1 MNDLNPDV
9 VIAYCDGGCRGN
21 SKKENIGGYG
31 VALFYKGHKK
41 EIYQG
46 FRNTTNNRME
56 ITAAISALKQ
66 MKRKD
71 IPVEIRTDSAYLCNC
86 INNRWYVKWM
96 NNGWMTSGGKTVEN
110 RDLWNELIELINT
123 FNQVSFTK
131 VKGHSTDEGNNLAD
145 KLANDAMDSVN

>member
-1 MNDLNPDV
+1 MMINENYIV
-9 VIAYCDGGCRGN
+9 AYCDGGCRGN

-31 VALFYKGHKK
+31 VALFYRGHKK
-41 EIYQG
+41 EIYQA

-66 MKRKD
+66 MKRFD

-86 INNRWYVKWM
+86 MNNQWYAKWI
-96 NNGWMTSGGKTVEN
+96 NNGWRTSSGKTVEN
-110 RDLWNELIELINT
+110 RDLWQELLDLINK
-123 FNQVSFTK
+123 FKQVRFKK

-145 KLANDAMDSVN
+145 LLANKAMDSIS